1 MPTDARFDTKYK
13 RDAYRAHIDSLVH
26 EQELDR
32 LTSLEIIALLDMIDA
47 LEETVATKES

>member
-1 MPTDARFDTKYK
+1 MPIDARFDTKDK

-32 LTSLEIIALLDMIDA
+32 LTYLEIIALLDTIDA
-47 LEETVATKES
+47 LEAKVAALA